1 MKQVFLLC
9 LLSLAIG
16 INAQDK
22 SVVLYKTQNVLIG
35 LDKDGIRVEE
45 NVSEERSI
53 AKGNN
58 VEDYTFSVY
67 FDNFSDVDKLQ
78 GATYDS
84 NRRKISS
91 LGMYDREIRDAEQSY
106 VFHSDRKVLNFRMP
120 KVVDNSIIQYSYRKT
135 YKEPKLIPPIV
146 IQNYLRGENISVKI
160 SCDPGVEIGYKLFG
174 DHNDK
179 IKHTISTEGNRKV
192 YLWEASEMPVFEP
205 EGNMPSIFRFLPHII
220 YYIKSYTFNGKKVVL
235 LEKPEDLQKW
245 YTSLTTDI
253 NKKDISGIKA
263 KTNELTAN
271 KNSALEKAKAIFNWV
286 QDNLHYIAFEFE
298 MGGFIP
304 RDAVDVFDKKYGD
317 CKDMANLLHT
327 MLSQAGIQSSL
338 TWIGTRDKPY
348 SYADVNSPLVD
359 NHMITSFEENGTRY
373 YLDATDK
380 YCQFGFPSEMIQGKE
395 ALIKL
400 SDGSFLVE
408 TVPIPDAE
416 KSVTNI
422 VFDLKISGTSLIG
435 SSTMKLSGF
444 SKTRFLS
451 TLAFNT
457 DKESEVWKAALTGRN
472 VKIKP
477 EIVQSSKNTYA
488 DDPTTATYQISLDN
502 WLKDLDK
509 TLIIK
514 PILLF
519 PLKDMTIDLGKRKYP
534 VDLNNKETYQFEYR
548 IELPTGYHIEHLPEN
563 VKISNQLADFELQ
576 YLLEDNRLLV
586 KQMVSNKQLII
597 EKDVFQTWADF
608 IKSINKHYNQSVVF
622 TK

>member
-1 MKQVFLLC
+1 
-9 LLSLAIG
+9 
-16 INAQDK
+16 
-22 SVVLYKTQNVLIG
+22 
-35 LDKDGIRVEE
+35 
-45 NVSEERSI
+45 
-53 AKGNN
+53 
-58 VEDYTFSVY
+58 
-67 FDNFSDVDKLQ
+67 
-78 GATYDS
+78 
-84 NRRKISS
+84 
-91 LGMYDREIRDAEQSY
+91 
-106 VFHSDRKVLNFRMP
+106 
-120 KVVDNSIIQYSYRKT
+120 
-135 YKEPKLIPPIV
+135 
-146 IQNYLRGENISVKI
+146 
-160 SCDPGVEIGYKLFG
+160 
-174 DHNDK
+174 
-179 IKHTISTEGNRKV
+179 
-192 YLWEASEMPVFEP
+192 
-205 EGNMPSIFRFLPHII
+205 
-220 YYIKSYTFNGKKVVL
+220 
-235 LEKPEDLQKW
+235 
-245 YTSLTTDI
+245 
-253 NKKDISGIKA
+253 
-263 KTNELTAN
+263 
-271 KNSALEKAKAIFNWV
+271 
-286 QDNLHYIAFEFE
+286 
-298 MGGFIP
+298 
-304 RDAVDVFDKKYGD
+304 
-317 CKDMANLLHT
+317 
-327 MLSQAGIQSSL
+327 
-338 TWIGTRDKPY
+338 
-348 SYADVNSPLVD
+348 
-359 NHMITSFEENGTRY
+359 
-373 YLDATDK
+373 
-380 YCQFGFPSEMIQGKE
+380 MIQGKE

-408 TVPIPDAE
+408 TVPIPDPE
-416 KSVTNI
+416 KSVSNI

-597 EKDVFQTWADF
+597 EKDMFQTWADF